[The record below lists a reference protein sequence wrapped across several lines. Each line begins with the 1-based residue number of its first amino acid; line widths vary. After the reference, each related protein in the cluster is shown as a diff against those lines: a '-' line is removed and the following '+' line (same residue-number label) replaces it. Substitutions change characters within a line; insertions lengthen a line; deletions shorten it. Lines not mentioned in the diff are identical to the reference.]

1 MSEPPRSNATHIACF
16 SQVWLVGDPTFI
28 TTKEWSCKNFSLC
41 DCPPLEADPDIAGVG
56 VIFAF
61 AFSASL
67 TLVATIICLMLCR
80 SNLRPFTV
88 NPLDQFFRNIFCEP
102 LQKRL
107 RHQRTRRWA
116 NVCYDMV
123 VCLSDQQ
130 LVTGIAMMIAGLKK
144 LHDESITVYHLSI
157 VTDLVW
163 FSSNTHLT
171 SLLVISYFSVE
182 SFKEDAPARIIP
194 TSTQLILEPRKKFV
208 ARLPRVARAVLM
220 VFLACLLAY
229 ATLITG
235 YVYWPETFNCPVS
248 CTIGLPRGG
257 EPQRWMIVNIVLIF
271 YAYPKSIFSIW
282 HGGRRVWFE
291 QWRSTIVDNRHL
303 GQSEPPRHWVIKSAR
318 RMYHCLWYYFASDT
332 GDIAM
337 ENSWGF
343 GQLVPIVLLLLP
355 ALQLL
360 ESIAGK
366 DFMSWEVD

>member
-1 MSEPPRSNATHIACF
+1 
-16 SQVWLVGDPTFI
+16 
-28 TTKEWSCKNFSLC
+28 
-41 DCPPLEADPDIAGVG
+41 
-56 VIFAF
+56 
-61 AFSASL
+61 
-67 TLVATIICLMLCR
+67 MLCR
-80 SNLRPFTV
+80 SNLHPFTV
-88 NPLDQFFRNIFCEP
+88 NPLDEFFRNIFCEP

-107 RHQRTRRWA
+107 RYQRTRRWA

-171 SLLVISYFSVE
+171 ALLVTSYFSVE

-208 ARLPRVARAVLM
+208 ARLPRVARVVLM
-220 VFLACLLAY
+220 VFLACLLVY

-257 EPQRWMIVNIVLIF
+257 EPQRWMIANIVLIF
-271 YAYPKSIFSIW
+271 YAYPKSIFSLW

-318 RMYHCLWYYFASDT
+318 RIYHCLWYYFASDT
-332 GDIAM
+332 GDVLEQIAWHIVGYVSLFYDRQNGHSTMRYFDMADEIAM

-366 DFMSWEVD
+366 HFMFWEVD